1 MDNISSIQQAIS
13 LSRQIQEHLNKDI
26 LKEGQPFIIWEKY
39 EWLREVLSLLAKQS
53 NLFESCIL
61 LLENNME
68 QEAYI
73 LVRSQFNNMLW
84 ISYLCNDNNSNRVKE
99 YFYEPLITQLQQLN
113 NIKKY
118 LHHLPEDTPQYQNFS
133 SLDLTTIDLNLN
145 RIKAILKDEG
155 YVVDNPKKP
164 LRNKSIFEL
173 TDKEPL
179 LLGLYNSFYN
189 DASKFEHA
197 DISTVKNY
205 RSQIVDDISTD
216 IAFIFDLSTSNI
228 ILWKSVF
235 KSTLTTLFQS
245 INALYNRI
253 KNHDNHL
260 FDFKQFEEIN
270 FSSLIINIKLAT
282 DIVDSIT
289 DQHNLDNDQ

>member
-1 MDNISSIQQAIS
+1 MDNINSIQNAIS

-26 LKEGQPFIIWEKY
+26 LKEGQPIIILEKY

-73 LVRSQFNNMLW
+73 LARSQFNNMLW
-84 ISYLCNDNNSNRVKE
+84 ISYLCNVNNNNNNRVKE
-99 YFYEPLITQLQQLN
+99 YFYEPHITQLQQLN

-118 LHHLPEDTPQYQNFS
+118 LHHLPEDNQQFEKFNM
-133 SLDLTTIDLNLN
+133 LDLGAIDSNIGI
-145 RIKAILKDEG
+145 IKAILKTEG
-155 YVVDNPKKP
+155 YVVDNPQKP

-173 TDKEPL
+173 TDKDPL
-179 LLGLYNSFYN
+179 LLGMYNSFYN

-205 RSQIVDDISTD
+205 RNSVVDDVSTN
-216 IAFIFDLSTSNI
+216 IAFIFDLSKSNNV
-228 ILWKSVF
+228 LWKSVF
-235 KSTLTTLFQS
+235 KHTLAILFQS
-245 INALYNRI
+245 INALYKRI

-260 FDFKQFEEIN
+260 FDFKQFEEAG
-270 FSSLIINIKLAT
+270 FCSLIVNINTAS
-282 DIVDSIT
+282 DIVESIT
-289 DQHNLDNDQ
+289 E